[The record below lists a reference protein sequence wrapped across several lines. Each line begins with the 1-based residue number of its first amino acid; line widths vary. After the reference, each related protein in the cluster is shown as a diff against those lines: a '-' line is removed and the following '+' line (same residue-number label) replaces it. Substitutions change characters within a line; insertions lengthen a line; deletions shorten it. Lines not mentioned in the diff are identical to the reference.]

1 MISIVSLSTLGKKIQ
16 NIFFKRNILDLECFV
31 VLCCIT
37 FLPLGVSLIYYYNC
51 NSHLSFLESQLL
63 RLRQR
68 YETLQEYENRQ
79 RNYKNLYLH
88 SNPDYL
94 YALTKRIT
102 PLKNEIE
109 YLKMIIPFY
118 PSEYSGA
125 LKKRLH
131 FLESENN
138 FQFHEITRTK
148 NLFLDEITLE
158 QVTPLE
164 LTIHDLQ
171 TVLFQ
176 LEGVSDKNNP
186 TILCDR
192 PQILISYLDLYK
204 EKDSDRGTFMMNV
217 HLIQREIRE

>member
-1 MISIVSLSTLGKKIQ
+1 MISIVSLSTLCKKIW
-16 NIFFKRNILDLECFV
+16 NIIFKRNILDLECFV

-37 FLPLGVSLIYYYNC
+37 FLPLVGSLIYYYNC

-63 RLRQR
+63 RLRER

-79 RNYKNLYLH
+79 RNYKNLYLQ
-88 SNPDYL
+88 SNPAYL
-94 YALTKRIT
+94 YALTKSIV

-118 PSEYSGA
+118 PSEYSSA

-131 FLESENN
+131 FLESENR
-138 FQFHEITRTK
+138 FEFHEITRNK
-148 NLFLDEITLE
+148 NLFLEEIILE

-164 LTIHDLQ
+164 LNIHDLQ

-176 LEGVSDKNNP
+176 LEGISDKNNP
-186 TILCDR
+186 TILLDR
-192 PQILISYLDLYK
+192 PQILISHLDLYK
-204 EKDSDRGTFMMNV
+204 EKDSNRGTFMMNL
-217 HLIQREIRE
+217 HLVQREIKE